1 VIAIPVPDEYKKVED
16 LENEENLGTAVPTG
30 SKVIDPEIFLTYLLI
45 EWWKGWLLLW
55 TCHLIT
61 S

>member
-45 EWWKGWLLLW
+45 E
-55 TCHLIT
+55 
-61 S
+61 